1 MKAQLKCI
9 DVNTP
14 YCPCLLAETNHCVLC
29 SHLQG
34 KNFCDC
40 DWNGLCIL
48 NEKQWQPTMNITE
61 DMIFRQ
67 ELETKII
74 VKEQISENTYLI
86 GFEVNEE
93 LAKALQKVGSFV
105 FLRRLEDPQVFHFP
119 VGIMK
124 VCGNEITVVIE
135 SRGPKSTRLLEAE
148 TGKILVRG
156 PYFNGLFGQPWI
168 DVISCGTILVVAG
181 GLGQS
186 PALPIIETLV
196 VHNNQVVAILAP
208 GQAGKIF
215 VAEELTKLG
224 VTVKSVAS
232 FRKEGLYLLN
242 ELFINETCRPDL
254 VVSAG
259 PDAQHKAIIKAMQT
273 ANVNLPLV
281 ATNNANMCC
290 GEGICGSCDRMTKDH
305 QKIRTCKVQTEFINL
320 IDE

>member
-1 MKAQLKCI
+1 MKARLKCI

-34 KNFCDC
+34 KKFCDC

-48 NEKQWQPTMNITE
+48 NEKQWHPTMKITE

-67 ELETKII
+67 ELEAKVV
-74 VKEQISENTYLI
+74 VKEKISENTYLI
-86 GFEVNEE
+86 SFEVNDE
-93 LAKALQKVGSFV
+93 LASALQKVGSFV
-105 FLRRLEDPQVFHFP
+105 FLRRLEDPQFFHFP
-119 VGIMK
+119 VEIMQVSGTK
-124 VCGNEITVVIE
+124 ITVVIGAI
-135 SRGPKSTRLLEAE
+135 GPKSTRLIEDE

-156 PYFNGLFGQPWI
+156 PYFNGVFGQPWI

-196 VHNNQVVAILAP
+196 VHHNQVVAILAP
-208 GQAGKIF
+208 GQTGKIF
-215 VAEELTKLG
+215 IAEELSRLG
-224 VTVKSVAS
+224 VKVHEVQS
-232 FRKEGLYLLN
+232 FRKEGLSLIH
-242 ELFINETCRPDL
+242 ELFISEACRPDL

-259 PDAQHKAIIKAMQT
+259 PDDQHKAIIKAMQ
-273 ANVNLPLV
+273 AVNVNLPLA
-281 ATNNANMCC
+281 ATNNATMCC
-290 GEGICGSCDRMTKDH
+290 GEGICGSCDRLTKDH